1 MFKAAAGLNLG
12 HGDCLLADGFFSF
25 SVVRQLITH
34 FSIADFYIFARI
46 NFIEN
51 IVIVD
56 TPSHA
61 DVDECLVLRRVN
73 SGDFT
78 P

>member
-12 HGDCLLADGFFSF
+12 HGDCLLADGFFFFFRRPAADYS
-25 SVVRQLITH
+25 